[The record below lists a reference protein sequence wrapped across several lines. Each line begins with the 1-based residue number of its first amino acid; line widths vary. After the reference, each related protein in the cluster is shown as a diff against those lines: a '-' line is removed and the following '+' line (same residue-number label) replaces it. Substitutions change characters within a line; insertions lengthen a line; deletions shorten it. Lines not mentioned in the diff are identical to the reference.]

1 MLSASFEENAGEAD
15 QIEHVSSWTH
25 IYHLEEILEELDDG
39 ENSKDTT
46 EGSSAVEVVR
56 APLDLRF
63 DWRIRK
69 LLAEQQF
76 IQYQLAYLSTLG
88 GAYHLCNKP
97 HIALVIAA
105 RQELVGRKM
114 NSFTIIIRARVFQAV
129 NMRLLGKRKRSKAL
143 MESAYSLLDRSGLDN
158 LRSFVTASHQWLER
172 NYGKVDEE
180 DSFETAMAE
189 P

>member
-1 MLSASFEENAGEAD
+1 MESSGVEEENHSETE
-15 QIEHVSSWTH
+15 QIVPPPPSWTD
-25 IYHLEEILEELDDG
+25 IYRLGKLLEEQIDEEC
-39 ENSKDTT
+39 SKDTNT
-46 EGSSAVEVVR
+46 NELR

-97 HIALVIAA
+97 HVALVIAA

-129 NMRLLGKRKRSKAL
+129 NMRLLGKRKRSKML
-143 MESAYSLLDRSGLDN
+143 MESAYNLLDRSGLDN

-172 NYGKVDEE
+172 NYGTLAEG
-180 DSFETAMAE
+180 DSYETATSE
-189 P
+189 T

>member
-1 MLSASFEENAGEAD
+1 MLSASFEENSGEANE
-15 QIEHVSSWTH
+15 IAPVSSWTK
-25 IYHLEEILEELDDG
+25 IYHIEKILEELDVA
-39 ENSKDTT
+39 ESSKDVT
-46 EGSSAVEVVR
+46 EGSSVVEEVR

-97 HIALVIAA
+97 HVALVIAA

-114 NSFTIIIRARVFQAV
+114 NSYTIIIRARVFQAV
-129 NMRLLGKRKRSKAL
+129 NMRLLGKRKRSKDL
-143 MESAYSLLDRSGLDN
+143 MRSAYCLLDRSGLDN
-158 LRSFVTASHQWLER
+158 LRSFVTASHQWLDR
-172 NYGKVDEE
+172 NYGKVDQE
-180 DSFETAMAE
+180 DSFETATSE
-189 P
+189 T

>member
-1 MLSASFEENAGEAD
+1 MISASSEENFGESD
-15 QIEHVSSWTH
+15 QMVPFSSWTK
-25 IYHLEEILEELDDG
+25 IYHVKNILEELND
-39 ENSKDTT
+39 EESNKDAT
-46 EGSSAVEVVR
+46 EASSAVEVVR

-97 HIALVIAA
+97 HVALVIAA

-114 NSFTIIIRARVFQAV
+114 NSFTIIVRARVFQAV

-143 MESAYSLLDRSGLDN
+143 MKSAYSLLDRSGLDN
-158 LRSFVTASHQWLER
+158 LRSFVTASHQWLDR

-180 DSFETAMAE
+180 DSFDSALSE